1 MSWEPFFKLDPC
13 LPDKLQDSHV
23 PCLQTIVIL
32 SAETPFGRS
41 VRSSADASE
50 VETDVASTDAP
61 APRHASPAEREDR
74 RRTLIDEADLPR
86 AERRVLRPAD
96 AHLALKGLQRP
107 QHLSLG
113 TFLLLFRVVFD
124 ACLLVLR
131 VRVDLTRGLRGFG
144 LQRKRVD
151 LNQPVK
157 IPVRSGGADAF
168 LNDSPLT
175 QVGSFSA
182 QLIGRGLKM
191 RQLTFHTVYCSPAL
205 RCVQTAH
212 AIISMMQLKQTPKIC
227 VEPGLFEPLMFYW
240 QGELKIDRIPSFMTN
255 QELVEAGFNVDTG
268 YEPVISVEKLKQ
280 MLFQEKRPDDSF
292 RRISQVADSIV
303 EYGKDRQGGILVVTH
318 APSLDILLRQ
328 ITGRQDRPRTM
339 GDLQRMTVNYPF
351 CSTSVL
357 ELEQPSVSFKTPY
370 PKPQWVHKQGVLPP
384 LTCVYTQNSV
394 EVQDFS

>member
-1 MSWEPFFKLDPC
+1 MYRAYKPSSFSPLKRRSVGRSEVPLMPPKSKPTSPRPT
-13 LPDKLQDSHV
+13 LPLRATLL
-23 PCLQTIVIL
+23 PL
-32 SAETPFGRS
+32 SAKIDDE
-41 VRSSADASE
+41 RSSTKRIYLVRNGE
-50 VETDVASTDAP
+50 CC
-61 APRHASPAEREDR
+61 DR
-74 RRTLIDEADLPR
+74 LMPTWRSR
-86 AERRVLRPAD
+86 AFSDHNTYRL
-96 AHLALKGLQRP
+96 
-107 QHLSLG
+107 
-113 TFLLLFRVVFD
+113 
-124 ACLLVLR
+124 
-131 VRVDLTRGLRGFG
+131 
-144 LQRKRVD
+144 VD